1 MGERNTAQLIAY
13 AVAAIL
19 LVAGGVRYLG
29 GGDDEGAPPPVAIDG
44 AGAAA
49 DEAADGSP
57 GETAPG
63 SSTELQVH
71 VAGAVRKEG
80 LYRLP
85 AGSRV
90 EAAVH
95 EAGGLKPTAELTGVN
110 LAAELQDGQQVIVP
124 KRGAAAAT
132 PTSSSSGAASAAS
145 AAGASAGPGGQPGA
159 PISLASATVEQLDA
173 GVDGIGP
180 TLAARII
187 EYRDQNGG
195 FKSVDELAQVE
206 GIGEARL
213 AALRE
218 AVTP

>member
-1 MGERNTAQLIAY
+1 MGERSTAQLIAY

-19 LVAGGVRYLG
+19 LVVGGVRYFDGDRDDG
-29 GGDDEGAPPPVAIDG
+29 GGPPPVAIDG

-49 DEAADGSP
+49 DASAEGAGARAGS
-57 GETAPG
+57 A
-63 SSTELQVH
+63 LQVH

-85 AGSRV
+85 PGSRV
-90 EAAVH
+90 EAAVQ
-95 EAGGLKPTAELTGVN
+95 EAGGLKPSAELTGVN
-110 LAAELQDGQQVIVP
+110 LAAQLQDGQQVIVP
-124 KRGAAAAT
+124 KRGAAALTAAS
-132 PTSSSSGAASAAS
+132 PSSGATSPGS
-145 AAGASAGPGGQPGA
+145 PTGPGGQAGP
-159 PISLASATVEQLDA
+159 PISLGSATVEQLDA

-180 TLAARII
+180 TLAARIV

-195 FKSVDELAQVE
+195 FQSIEELREVE
-206 GIGEARL
+206 GIGEARF